1 MTTELTVVRQLHK
14 TADLPERDRGAA
26 EAEAARLRDAKAGNT
41 CRAYRC
47 AWQQFRTWAEAGGH
61 PALPRCPRRPWPS
74 TWATWPQPA
83 GPSPPFSRPARPAPT
98 FHAAASSP
106 LSRSRNL
113 SRIINLLEI
122 RPQRQK

>member
-61 PALPRCPRRPWPS
+61 PALPAVPAGRGPLPRPPGLNRPVHRHH
-74 TWATWPQPA
+74 PA
-83 GPSPPFSRPARPAPT
+83 GPLG
-98 FHAAASSP
+98 HLP
-106 LSRSRNL
+106 LSRRRQLTTIPKSNL
-113 SRIINLLEI
+113 SRTINLLGI